1 MPKKDAS
8 ADAPSVAEVVRELTN
23 ALGKPKKE
31 RGILRFKAPADAK
44 AAKPWITRVHAAG
57 GAASLAE
64 AHPARELWVVDGPP
78 SGLMHLV
85 TYVSWHSK
93 STLKLLDKLHAEV
106 GVTISNINYT
116 GFVMTLGKAPKDP
129 AAYAKG
135 FGKLFRY
142 IQGKEEHVIR
152 AALQKRRW
160 KT

>member
-1 MPKKDAS
+1 M
-8 ADAPSVAEVVRELTN
+8 
-23 ALGKPKKE
+23 
-31 RGILRFKAPADAK
+31 
-44 AAKPWITRVHAAG
+44 HAAG

-116 GFVMTLGKAPKDP
+116 GFVMTLGQAPKDP

-135 FGKLFRY
+135 FGKMFQY
-142 IQGKEEHVIR
+142 IRGKEEHAIE
-152 AALQKRRW
+152 AALVKRRW